1 MPPPDGSAL
10 KQQTLKAWRPILTPR
25 LVILLFSTF
34 GIVFVPIGAIII
46 GFSNQVTRARR
57 PPARGGCAPPTERV
71 ATRLAGGRGGE
82 LRLWRLLLRLQLRQ
96 PRPVAPRRAQPV

>member
-1 MPPPDGSAL
+1 MFRNRWGGQLLFASAAPLMPPPDGSAL

-46 GFSNQVTRARR
+46 GVSNQVIHPRP
-57 PPARGGCAPPTERV
+57 PPARAQ
-71 ATRLAGGRGGE
+71 RL
-82 LRLWRLLLRLQLRQ
+82 
-96 PRPVAPRRAQPV
+96 